1 MKKSLAIM
9 LALGLLLALG
19 GCCAGQSG
27 HVPCVPWPL
36 AIFFAD

>member
-1 MKKSLAIM
+1 MKKIFFAGLIIG
-9 LALGLLLALG
+9 LALLAA

-36 AIFFAD
+36 YFFI